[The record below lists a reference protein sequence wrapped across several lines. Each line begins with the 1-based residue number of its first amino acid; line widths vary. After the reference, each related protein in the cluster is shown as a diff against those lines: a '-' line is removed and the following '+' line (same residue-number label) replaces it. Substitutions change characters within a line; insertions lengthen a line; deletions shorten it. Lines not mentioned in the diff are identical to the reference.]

1 MKNEDE
7 DEAVIDIG
15 GRQAKI
21 KQQVQ
26 KHLQSKQN
34 IKDLGLSQDQKQKL
48 MKKIKED
55 EIIKQRKMSE
65 APMKKTKV
73 GQNVGDIVGV
83 MSKLHLNNGLYRQK
97 DVEENLADLR

>member
-1 MKNEDE
+1 
-7 DEAVIDIG
+7 
-15 GRQAKI
+15 
-21 KQQVQ
+21 
-26 KHLQSKQN
+26 
-34 IKDLGLSQDQKQKL
+34 
-48 MKKIKED
+48 
-55 EIIKQRKMSE
+55 MSE